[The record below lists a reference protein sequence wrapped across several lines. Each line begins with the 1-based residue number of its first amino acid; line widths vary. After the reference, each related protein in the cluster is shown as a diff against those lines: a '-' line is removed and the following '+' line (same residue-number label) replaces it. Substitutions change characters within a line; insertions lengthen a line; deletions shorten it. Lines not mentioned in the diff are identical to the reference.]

1 MRIAIVTGANHR
13 ASASTRLA
21 RYAGR
26 LLAESGHLVQ
36 VFDLYEHPLPIFSP
50 EAEDVTESVVRL
62 RQTVAG
68 ADAVLL
74 STPEYHGSLSGAL
87 KNALDYLGSDH
98 FDGKLALA
106 LSASGGAVG
115 VSALTQL
122 QIIVRNLH
130 GINCPEWI
138 SIGGDQRAFDEEGN
152 PLNAAV
158 QKRVERVLD
167 YFVGMAER
175 LRPLP
180 SGATR

>member
-1 MRIAIVTGANHR
+1 MRIVIVAGGNHR
-13 ASASTRLA
+13 SSASTRLA

-26 LLAESGHLVQ
+26 LLAESGHQVQ
-36 VFDLYEHPLPIFSP
+36 VYDLYEHQLPIFSP
-50 EAEDVTESVVRL
+50 ESEDEPESVARL
-62 RQTVAG
+62 RQAVKG

-74 STPEYHGSLSGAL
+74 STPEYHGSVSGAL
-87 KNALDYLGSDH
+87 KNALDYLGSDQ
-98 FDGKLALA
+98 FEGKLTLA

-138 SIGGDQRAFDEEGN
+138 SIGGEQRAFDEQGV
-152 PLNAAV
+152 PVHAAV
-158 QKRVERVLD
+158 QQRVARVLD

-175 LRPLP
+175 LLP
-180 SGATR
+180 REVGVQR